1 MDSNE
6 GFIVFLDSV
15 PDMRA
20 ERGKHH
26 KLIDILFIAL
36 CTVLS
41 NGHGFNDMVQFA
53 TYREDWLR
61 KYLELPF
68 GIPSY
73 HTFRRAFLVLDTNS
87 LKECLLSWAESL
99 RSETEGQIIALDGKT
114 LRHSFDTHSG
124 QKSLHL
130 VNAWVTDLGVALGCN
145 RVDAKSNEIPAALE
159 FIDRLSIKGR
169 TVTLDALGC
178 QTEIAAKIVDKGGD
192 YLLCA
197 KGNQPGLH
205 DDLKG
210 FFADCGDFEGIEHD
224 YFESIE
230 KGHGRIEERR
240 CWAVEGEAEWLGIH
254 KRWKNVRTIAS
265 IERTRTIKGKSSAET
280 TYYITTLKADAEKI
294 ASVARAHW
302 SIENKLHWV
311 LDVTMNEDMNRVMF
325 LTIEKGT
332 TLITQMGTTQT
343 QVEPA
348 CRSGSAG
355 LKRNAL
361 RFGSGMPPVVI
372 RAAGGLAD
380 RRRSQRRT
388 PSLRGMPLPD
398 PTLAMTPTS
407 LHGRSPSRM
416 QPAQV

>member
-1 MDSNE
+1 MDSYE
-6 GFIVFLDSV
+6 GLVGFLGSV
-15 PDMRA
+15 PDMRV
-20 ERGKHH
+20 ERGKRH

-41 NGHGFNDMVQFA
+41 NGEGFEDMVEFA

-61 KYLELPF
+61 KYIELPH

-73 HTFRRAFLVLDTNS
+73 DTFRRGFLILDPNS
-87 LKECLLSWAESL
+87 LKECLLNWAESL
-99 RSETEGQIIALDGKT
+99 RSETEGEIIALDGKT

-130 VNAWVTDLGVALGCN
+130 VNAWITDLGVALGCE

-178 QTEIAAKIVDKGGD
+178 QKEIAAKIVDKGGD

-210 FFADCGDFEGIEHD
+210 FFGDCGDFAGIEHD

-240 CWAVEGEAEWLGIH
+240 CWAVEGEARWLGID
-254 KRWKNVRTIAS
+254 KNWKGVRTIAA
-265 IERTRTIKGKSSAET
+265 IERVRTIKGKRSVET
-280 TYYITTLKADAEKI
+280 TYYITTHKANAERI
-294 ASVARAHW
+294 AVIARSHW
-302 SIENKLHWV
+302 SIENGLHWV
-311 LDVTMNEDMNRVMF
+311 LDVTMNEDMNRVRKDNAPENLAVLRRIAVSMINQVKGKRSVRRCLMLAGWDTSF
-325 LTIEKGT
+325 LDKVLVG
-332 TLITQMGTTQT
+332 
-343 QVEPA
+343 P
-348 CRSGSAG
+348 
-355 LKRNAL
+355 L
-361 RFGSGMPPVVI
+361 R
-372 RAAGGLAD
+372 
-380 RRRSQRRT
+380 QE
-388 PSLRGMPLPD
+388 
-398 PTLAMTPTS
+398 
-407 LHGRSPSRM
+407 SP
-416 QPAQV
+416 